1 MYIRFLCPVCECP
14 GSASAAAPW
23 RCPACEHLVTV
34 SEPPLTTAEEAVT
47 LHACGVC
54 GNHELFKKKGFPHW
68 LGLSVLTVA
77 CVSFLL
83 LNYYRLQWWAWG
95 VLIGSAVL
103 DGLLYLAVRD
113 VVVCY
118 RCGAEHSG
126 IGRSGNSPFE
136 LTIHERYRQERI
148 RMADAE
154 RKPPVET

>member
-1 MYIRFLCPVCECP
+1 MCGQV
-14 GSASAAAPW
+14 
-23 RCPACEHLVTV
+23 H
-34 SEPPLTTAEEAVT
+34 PLTAPTTTTAGEEVT

-54 GNHELFKKKGFPHW
+54 GNHELYKKKGFPHW

-77 CVSFLL
+77 CVGFLV

-118 RCGAEHSG
+118 RCGAQHSG

-136 LTIHERYRQERI
+136 LTIHERYRQERLLQ
-148 RMADAE
+148 E
-154 RKPPVET
+154 ESTTGETGNTGKDNHKTI